1 MANEKK
7 RVQELTDFLNYHSY
21 KYYVEDA
28 PEISDFE
35 FDRAMRELEEL
46 ENSYPE
52 LKSANSPTAR
62 VGGMVLDSFSEVSH
76 AVPMESLQDAFSEAE
91 IYEFDRRVR
100 EVVSNP
106 EYTVEQKIDGLSVS
120 LEYENGAFVRGSTR
134 GNGLAGEDVTEN
146 IKTIRSVPM
155 QLTEKIPYIEVRGEV
170 YMPRKSFEYLNKR
183 REAEELPLFANP
195 RNAAAGSLR
204 QLDSKITA
212 ERKLD
217 IFVFNIQQL
226 QGKEI
231 STHSTGLSYL
241 SELGFKVIKRTQCY
255 KTIEDAYKRVLEIG
269 EERDSLD
276 FDIDGAVIKVNNFS
290 DRELLGSTSKF
301 PKWAIAYKFPA
312 EQKETVIRD
321 IIVNVGRTG
330 ALTPLAILDTVRVA
344 GTNVSKATL
353 HNVDYISDKDIRIGD
368 TVVIEKAGDIIPAV
382 VGVNKEKRTGDEK
395 IFVMPEKCP
404 SCGGPV
410 VREDGEAAYR
420 CVGIRCPAQQLRNI
434 IHFSSKP
441 AMDIDGLGPSIIEQ
455 MVERE
460 IIHDASDLYFL
471 KPEDIS
477 SMDKMGEKSA
487 ENLLNAI
494 DNSRTNPLHKLI
506 CGLGIRHVGE
516 KAAKILAA
524 RYKTLDMLSVAHL
537 QELTAIND
545 IGEKMAESIK
555 DFFENT
561 ENVEFL
567 KRLEAGG
574 VNCVE
579 ADDGE
584 EIDARFSG
592 MTFVLTGTLKS
603 YTRTEAAEIIEK
615 FGGKTSSSVS
625 KKTTYVLAGVE
636 AGSKLTKAQA
646 LGVPII
652 SEDDFEKMCE

>member
-1 MANEKK
+1 
-7 RVQELTDFLNYHSY
+7 
-21 KYYVEDA
+21 
-28 PEISDFE
+28 
-35 FDRAMRELEEL
+35 
-46 ENSYPE
+46 
-52 LKSANSPTAR
+52 
-62 VGGMVLDSFSEVSH
+62 
-76 AVPMESLQDAFSEAE
+76 
-91 IYEFDRRVR
+91 
-100 EVVSNP
+100 
-106 EYTVEQKIDGLSVS
+106 
-120 LEYENGAFVRGSTR
+120 
-134 GNGLAGEDVTEN
+134 
-146 IKTIRSVPM
+146 
-155 QLTEKIPYIEVRGEV
+155 
-170 YMPRKSFEYLNKR
+170 
-183 REAEELPLFANP
+183 
-195 RNAAAGSLR
+195 
-204 QLDSKITA
+204 
-212 ERKLD
+212 
-217 IFVFNIQQL
+217 
-226 QGKEI
+226 
-231 STHSTGLSYL
+231 
-241 SELGFKVIKRTQCY
+241 
-255 KTIEDAYKRVLEIG
+255 
-269 EERDSLD
+269 
-276 FDIDGAVIKVNNFS
+276 
-290 DRELLGSTSKF
+290 
-301 PKWAIAYKFPA
+301 
-312 EQKETVIRD
+312 
-321 IIVNVGRTG
+321 
-330 ALTPLAILDTVRVA
+330 
-344 GTNVSKATL
+344 
-353 HNVDYISDKDIRIGD
+353 
-368 TVVIEKAGDIIPAV
+368 
-382 VGVNKEKRTGDEK
+382 
-395 IFVMPEKCP
+395 
-404 SCGGPV
+404 
-410 VREDGEAAYR
+410 
-420 CVGIRCPAQQLRNI
+420 
-434 IHFSSKP
+434 
-441 AMDIDGLGPSIIEQ
+441 

-506 CGLGIRHVGE
+506 CGLGIRHAGE